1 MTSPM
6 GSDGTT
12 ITIVQGDDYHSD
24 DSREITWTGASA
36 DQWPD
41 LTGATLAMTARN
53 KMDTL
58 TVVPTVTTPTGTQ
71 SFELELTAAQT
82 DITSGRYQYDVQATL
97 ASGRVVT
104 LLTGELIVKKSYTD

>member
-24 DSREITWTGASA
+24 DSREITWTGSSA

-58 TVVPTVTTPTGTQ
+58 TVVPTVTSGTRKM
-71 SFELELTAAQT
+71 
-82 DITSGRYQYDVQATL
+82 GRSISRK
-97 ASGRVVT
+97 AS
-104 LLTGELIVKKSYTD
+104 LLGIRDRRA